1 VAVPVTATISL
12 FTSAKP
18 WVEAVLNYEPA
29 SVAEAA
35 AAAE

>member
-12 FTSAKP
+12 FTSTKRWLAL
-18 WVEAVLNYEPA
+18 VLNYDPA